1 MSYGENLAAYET
13 PAEDFGTGRRCGK
26 CGSKV
31 SRYQKKYHGL
41 LLCFR
46 CQRARLHGAG
56 HTPERVCRE
65 KPKDLTGLR
74 GAMKRRG
81 ISQVVLANRL
91 GVSPQS
97 ISELSRGA
105 ERASPKR
112 ATRVALALGAE
123 VEELTA

>member
-1 MSYGENLAAYET
+1 MNYVMQPIAAHET
-13 PAEDFGTGRRCGK
+13 PPVQHKADRRCAK
-26 CGSKV
+26 CNAKV
-31 SRYQKKYHGL
+31 SRYQKKFHGI

-46 CQRARLHGAG
+46 CQLIRLHG
-56 HTPERVCRE
+56 TSPE

-74 GAMKRRG
+74 AAMKRRG
-81 ISQVVLANRL
+81 ISQVVLATRL

>member
-1 MSYGENLAAYET
+1 MNYVMQPIAAHET
-13 PAEDFGTGRRCGK
+13 PPVQHEADRRCAK

-46 CQRARLHGAG
+46 CQRARLHG
-56 HTPERVCRE
+56 TE

-81 ISQVVLANRL
+81 ISQKVLATRL

-105 ERASPKR
+105 ERASLQR
-112 ATRVALALGAE
+112 ATRVALALGVE

>member
-1 MSYGENLAAYET
+1 MNYVMQPIAAHET
-13 PAEDFGTGRRCGK
+13 PPVQHEADRRCAK

-46 CQRARLHGAG
+46 CQRARLEE
-56 HTPERVCRE
+56 TSPE

-74 GAMKRRG
+74 AAMKRRG
-81 ISQVVLANRL
+81 ISQKVLASRL

-105 ERASPKR
+105 ERASLQR